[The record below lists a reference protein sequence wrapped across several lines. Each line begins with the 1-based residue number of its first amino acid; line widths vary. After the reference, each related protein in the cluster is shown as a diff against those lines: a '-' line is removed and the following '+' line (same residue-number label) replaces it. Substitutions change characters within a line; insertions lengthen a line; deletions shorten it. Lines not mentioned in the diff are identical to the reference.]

1 VLHPFVYSV
10 DGLGLLLNMVFADER
25 GIPYR
30 NSAQLAAAIAQDND
44 FTWLGK
50 TWRMIIQAGGYDLNV
65 LKFAPHLDISYEEI
79 DRTIGVLDQVLQKLG
94 SMLSSDS
101 LPDGGAK

>member
-1 VLHPFVYSV
+1 
-10 DGLGLLLNMVFADER
+10 
-25 GIPYR
+25 
-30 NSAQLAAAIAQDND
+30 
-44 FTWLGK
+44 
-50 TWRMIIQAGGYDLNV
+50 MIIQAGGYDLNV